1 MSRYDFW
8 LFSRYDTV
16 RAAAGDWQTYTSA
29 QGVALTPEF
38 NANIA
43 GSVLATD
50 PPEHDALRAVL
61 SDKLVPRALGETR
74 ASIRGYADRLVSEV
88 VERGRFDGVVDVART
103 QLSLWWFR
111 QVADLA
117 PNHVISKECRR
128 SWSAGRSGARR

>member
-1 MSRYDFW
+1 M
-8 LFSRYDTV
+8 
-16 RAAAGDWQTYTSA
+16 
-29 QGVALTPEF
+29 TPEF

-103 QLSLWWFR
+103 QLSLWCFR
-111 QVADLA
+111 QIADLA
-117 PNHVISKECRR
+117 PNHVISKDVPAELV
-128 SWSAGRSGARR
+128 GRAIRCQKVKIVPVERKDVGRGDRI